1 MKLCPKCGQVNDLG
15 WRFCSRC
22 GSPLPEAPPAQAPA
36 PAAPERAAAPPTPSP
51 IVSSSPPAPAPPPR
65 FPPPPA
71 VSAVPPYY
79 PFDHL
84 GRKEVDRTKTGILLL
99 LVGALLGWIPFIGLI
114 GLVLT
119 LVGAILV
126 ILGRRVFG
134 RAQARNVI
142 LSLVLFVGG
151 IVAVVVLAVVFAF
164 TLASSLMGG
173 TPDIAGFRSAFTTYF
188 YGTAIVTVVS
198 GFASV
203 LFTYALQKPVGK
215 VLLWAAYVASSALSV
230 GILLVL
236 GPAIGDALAAALQS
250 GTVDP
255 AALDAVL
262 ASADQ
267 WSFLDIVPSLLFAA
281 ANYLAWDRIRRGE
294 IPERPHL
301 PSMPGAPQA

>member
-1 MKLCPKCGQVNDLG
+1 MGH
-15 WRFCSRC
+15 
-22 GSPLPEAPPAQAPA
+22 
-36 PAAPERAAAPPTPSP
+36 
-51 IVSSSPPAPAPPPR
+51 I
-65 FPPPPA
+65 
-71 VSAVPPYY
+71 
-79 PFDHL
+79 

-99 LVGALLGWIPFIGLI
+99 LVGALLGWIPFIGLV

-126 ILGRRVFG
+126 ILGRKVFG
-134 RAQARNVI
+134 RTHARNVV

-151 IVAVVVLAVVFAF
+151 IVAIVVLAVVFAF
-164 TLASSLMGG
+164 SLAPALVGG
-173 TPDIAGFRSAFTTYF
+173 TPNIAAIRSAFTTYF
-188 YGTAIVTVVS
+188 YGTAVVTVAS

-215 VLLWAAYVASSALSV
+215 ILLWAAYVASSALSV
-230 GILLVL
+230 AILLVL
-236 GPAIGDALAAALQS
+236 GPAIGDALAVALQS
-250 GTVDP
+250 GAVDL

-301 PSMPGAPQA
+301 PPMPGAPQA